1 MDTGDLQDSRG
12 KEGTI
17 YFFKLYHFHPL
28 TNIQTFNLQLCMWDD
43 FNHHRF
49 YLLDCCS
56 MTLTPY
62 WITIWSI
69 DDVMLIFV
77 CLLVDLI

>member
-17 YFFKLYHFHPL
+17 YLFKLYHFHPL

-43 FNHHRF
+43 FNH
-49 YLLDCCS
+49 
-56 MTLTPY
+56 TA
-62 WITIWSI
+62 SI
-69 DDVMLIFV
+69 Y
-77 CLLVDLI
+77 